1 MDEATARDLVSVLT
15 DALQAA
21 AEAQLRLD
29 AFEAALKAHNPGLV
43 EKWKAEAE
51 SLRKQTGCEVNVA
64 ALSALQTRLSQR

>member
-1 MDEATARDLVSVLT
+1 MDEATARDLVSLLT

-21 AEAQLRLD
+21 AEAQLRLN

-51 SLRKQTGCEVNVA
+51 SLRKQRAYEVNTA
-64 ALSALQTRLSQR
+64 ALNTLKTRLSRQ